1 MDPRF
6 VLVHSPLVGPSTWAL
21 VSDELRRRGHDT
33 SVPELA
39 SPTHAPFWPQHVDS
53 VVGVLADLP
62 TAERVVLVGHS
73 GAGPLLPAIGRAAGG
88 PVAAYIF
95 ADAGL
100 PTGGESRMNIG
111 GFADYLRDLY
121 SRGERF
127 PNWSEPDLRDI
138 VPDPALRAR
147 LIAELRP
154 QPLAF
159 WEEPL
164 PVIENWPDAPGAYLH
179 FTPTYDGDAQQACRL
194 GWPYR
199 HLAGDHFHM
208 LVDPTAVTDALLD
221 LARDIRVIPNP

>member
-6 VLVHSPLVGPSTWAL
+6 VLVHSPLVGPITWAL
-21 VSDELRRRGHDT
+21 VSNELRRHGHG
-33 SVPELA
+33 SLVPELA
-39 SPTHAPFWPQHVDS
+39 SPTETPFWPQHVDS

-62 TAERVVLVGHS
+62 AADPVVLVGHS
-73 GAGPLLPAIGRAAGG
+73 GAGPLLPAIGRAAGR

-95 ADAGL
+95 VDAGL
-100 PTGGESRMNIG
+100 PTGGASRMSTG

-121 SRGERF
+121 ARDERF
-127 PNWSEPDLRDI
+127 PNWRDPDLRDT
-138 VPDPALRAR
+138 VPDLALRAR

-159 WEEPL
+159 WEERL
-164 PVIENWPDAPGAYLH
+164 SVVGNWPDAPGAYLQ
-179 FTPTYDGDAQQACRL
+179 FTPAYDADAQQALRL

-199 HLAGDHFHM
+199 HIAGNHFHM

-221 LARDIRVIPNP
+221 LARDIRVIPNR